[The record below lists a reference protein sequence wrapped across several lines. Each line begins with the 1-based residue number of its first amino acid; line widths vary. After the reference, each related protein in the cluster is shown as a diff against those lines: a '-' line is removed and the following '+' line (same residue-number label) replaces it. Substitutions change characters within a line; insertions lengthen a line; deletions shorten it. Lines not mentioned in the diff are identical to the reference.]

1 MMSNLLGRI
10 NMTLHCSFGECRRPL
25 IVIRR
30 SLACQLTAMMNPHLV
45 CVWALAQGNTVVITF
60 ILVFRRGH

>member
-1 MMSNLLGRI
+1 MI
-10 NMTLHCSFGECRRPL
+10 LHCSFGECKRPV

-45 CVWALAQGNTVVITF
+45 CIHIEHMAPCELPVGNKDNEV
-60 ILVFRRGH
+60 G

>member
-10 NMTLHCSFGECRRPL
+10 NMILHCSFGECRRPV
-25 IVIRR
+25 IVIWR

-45 CVWALAQGNTVVITF
+45 CIHIEHMAPCELPVGNKDNEV
-60 ILVFRRGH
+60 G